1 MEEVQLENNALIRG
15 DDLAGGC
22 GVAAGGSTVRAREK
36 GRPQP
41 EECWEQVRGWDR
53 QDLEA
58 GWVESLV

>member
-1 MEEVQLENNALIRG
+1 M
-15 DDLAGGC
+15 AGGC
-22 GVAAGGSTVRAREK
+22 GVAAGGSTVRVGEK

-58 GWVESLV
+58 GWMESLV